1 MDYENLVTKDVLN
14 KYRAGNKGISL
25 FINKQKGGRTGSW
38 MPMKTSYVG
47 YNNLM
52 KQTSKPQVLRG
63 QGKEEG
69 VDGVVEECTN
79 VHERLLK
86 EQLEKMD

>member
-1 MDYENLVTKDVLN
+1 MDYENLVAGDVLH

-25 FINKQKGGRTGSW
+25 FINKQKGGRVGSW
-38 MPMKTSYVG
+38 MPQKTSYVG

-52 KQTSKPQVLRG
+52 KQTFKPQIVRK
-63 QGKEEG
+63 GKEEG
-69 VDGVVEECTN
+69 GDAVVEECTN

-86 EQLEKMD
+86 EQLEKVD